1 MKNVWV
7 CAVGLVVSL
16 VAGGA
21 APMTAQSAPASSP
34 AQQQQPATPQQKPAQ
49 TPTTTDDSG
58 GPDTG
63 TDGIVLKKK
72 STDEAPP
79 PAPAEEKVKNPNNET
94 FSMRVDVPIVNL
106 DVNVL
111 LDKTHQFVPGLKADN
126 FLITEDGVEQHVT
139 SIRMAKTPI
148 TAVMLL
154 EFAANSY
161 WFINDMQ
168 NAAVAFFRTLQPEDY
183 VAVATYDMRTHIL
196 CDFTNNQSTI
206 AEALQSLMIPGF
218 SETNEFDALYEML
231 DRLTRVEGRKYIILI
246 SSGRDTMSK
255 ITLDKM
261 LAKIKATPNV
271 TIFTISTGGM
281 IREMAGAGGGGMGSA
296 SRHMDYL
303 QADNEMRTFADMT
316 GGMWFAPV
324 FQGALPDI
332 FSQINESIRNQY
344 VLTYRPTNQ
353 KNDGSY
359 RKVKVY
365 LVDNEGKP
373 LKMQDEKGKA
383 VKYSVI
389 SRDGY
394 RAKLPV
400 E

>member
-1 MKNVWV
+1 MKNGWMWT
-7 CAVGLVVSL
+7 VGLAMGLTV
-16 VAGGA
+16 GGA
-21 APMTAQSAPASSP
+21 APVIAQSAPAASPP
-34 AQQQQPATPQQKPAQ
+34 AQQQKPVQP
-49 TPTTTDDSG
+49 PTTDES

-63 TDGIVLKKK
+63 TDGIVLPKKN
-72 STDEAPP
+72 TDEAPP
-79 PAPAEEKVKNPNNET
+79 PAPAEEKIKNPDGEI

-126 FLITEDGVEQHVT
+126 FLVVEDGVEQKVT
-139 SIRMAKTPI
+139 SLRMTKTPI

-168 NAAVAFFRTLQPEDY
+168 NASAAFFRTLQPDDY
-183 VAVATYDMRTHIL
+183 IAVATYDLRTHIL
-196 CDFTNNQSTI
+196 CDFTNNKEVI
-206 AEALQSLMIPGF
+206 AESLQSLMIPGF

-231 DRLTRVEGRKYIILI
+231 DRLSRVQGRKYIILI
-246 SSGRDTMSK
+246 SSGRDTMSR

-261 LAKIKATPNV
+261 LQKIKETPNV

-281 IREMAGAGGGGMGSA
+281 LREMSDGGMGMGGA

-303 QADNEMRTFADMT
+303 QADNEMRTFAQMT
-316 GGMWFAPV
+316 GGMWFNPI
-324 FQGALPDI
+324 FQGALPDV

-359 RKVKVY
+359 RKLKVY

-373 LKMQDEKGKA
+373 LKMQDEKHKP

-394 RAKLPV
+394 RAQLPV

>member
-7 CAVGLVVSL
+7 CAVGLVMSL
-16 VAGGA
+16 AVGSA
-21 APMTAQSAPASSP
+21 APVWAQSAPANPP
-34 AQQQQPATPQQKPAQ
+34 AQQQKPDQQQKPA
-49 TPTTTDDSG
+49 TTDDSS
-58 GPDTG
+58 GPDSSA
-63 TDGIVLKKK
+63 DGIVVKKK
-72 STDEAPP
+72 STEEAAP

-106 DVNVL
+106 DVDVL

-126 FLITEDGVEQHVT
+126 FLITEDGVEQHVQA
-139 SIRMAKTPI
+139 IRMAKTPI

-168 NAAVAFFRTLQPEDY
+168 NASAAFFRTLQPEDY
-183 VAVATYDMRTHIL
+183 IAVATYDLRTHIL
-196 CDFTNNQSTI
+196 CDFTNNQSVI

-218 SETNEFDALYEML
+218 SDTNEFDALYEML

-281 IREMAGAGGGGMGSA
+281 IREMSSGGMGMGA
-296 SRHMDYL
+296 AARHMDYL
-303 QADNEMRTFADMT
+303 QADNEMRTFAEMT

-353 KNDGSY
+353 KNDGTY

-365 LVDNEGKP
+365 LVDQEGKP
-373 LKMQDEKGKA
+373 LKMQDEKGKP

-394 RAKLPV
+394 RAKMPV

>member
-1 MKNVWV
+1 MKRVWV
-7 CAVGLVVSL
+7 FAVGLVVSL
-16 VAGGA
+16 AVWGVAPVMA
-21 APMTAQSAPASSP
+21 QDAPVNPP
-34 AQQQQPATPQQKPAQ
+34 AQQQKPDQSQQKKPAQ
-49 TPTTTDDSG
+49 TTDDSS
-58 GPDTG
+58 GPDSG
-63 TDGIVLKKK
+63 TDGIVVKKK
-72 STDEAPP
+72 STDDAPP
-79 PAPAEEKVKNPNNET
+79 PAPAKEKIKNPNNET

-106 DVNVL
+106 DVDVL

-126 FLITEDGVEQHVT
+126 FLVTEDGVEQKVT
-139 SIRMAKTPI
+139 AIRMAKTPI

-168 NAAVAFFRTLQPEDY
+168 NAAVAFFHTLQPEDY
-183 VAVATYDMRTHIL
+183 IAVATYDLRTHIL
-196 CDFTNNQSTI
+196 CDFTNNQATI
-206 AEALQSLMIPGF
+206 AEALQSLVIPGF
-218 SETNEFDALYEML
+218 SDTNEFDALYEML
-231 DRLTRVEGRKYIILI
+231 DRLSRVEGRKYIILI

-281 IREMAGAGGGGMGSA
+281 IREMAGGGMGGGMGGA
-296 SRHMDYL
+296 ARHMDYL
-303 QADNEMRTFADMT
+303 QADNEMRTFAEMT
-316 GGMWFAPV
+316 GGMWFQPI
-324 FQGALPDI
+324 FQGALPDV

-353 KNDGSY
+353 KNDGTY

-365 LVDNEGKP
+365 LVDQEGKP
-373 LKMQDEKGKA
+373 LKMQDEKHKP

-394 RAKLPV
+394 NAKLPV

>member
-1 MKNVWV
+1 MKTRWMV
-7 CAVGLVVSL
+7 AFGLAGAM
-16 VAGGA
+16 VASMSCRA
-21 APMTAQSAPASSP
+21 WAQSAPA
-34 AQQQQPATPQQKPAQ
+34 QPTPSTQ
-49 TPTTTDDSG
+49 TPAPPASGDDSG
-58 GPDTG
+58 PVTNS
-63 TDGIVLKKK
+63 DGIVLPKKK
-72 STDEAPP
+72 DEPPPP
-79 PAPAEEKVKNPNNET
+79 PAPAEEKTKNPNGEI

-111 LDKTHQFVPGLKADN
+111 LDKTHQFVPGLKAEN
-126 FLITEDGVEQHVT
+126 FLVVEDGVEQQVQSLRLT
-139 SIRMAKTPI
+139 KTPI

-161 WFINDMQ
+161 AFINDMR
-168 NAAVAFFRTLQPEDY
+168 NASASFFRTLQPEDY
-183 VAVATYDMRTHIL
+183 IAVATYDMRTHIL
-196 CDFTNNQSTI
+196 CDFTNNKDVV
-206 AEALQSLMIPGF
+206 AEALNSLMIPGF

-231 DRLTRVEGRKYIILI
+231 DRLARVEGRKYIILI
-246 SSGRDTMSK
+246 SSGRDTMSRL
-255 ITLDKM
+255 TLDQIM
-261 LAKIKATPNV
+261 QKIKETPNV

-281 IREMAGAGGGGMGSA
+281 LREMTDGMGGGGMGS
-296 SRHMDYL
+296 SVRHMDYL
-303 QADNEMRTFADMT
+303 QADNEMRTFAAMT
-316 GGMWFAPV
+316 GGMSFQPV

-344 VLTYRPTNQ
+344 VLTYRPTNA
-353 KNDGSY
+353 KNDGTY

-373 LKMQDEKGKA
+373 LKMQDEKGKP

-389 SRDGY
+389 ARDGY

>member
-1 MKNVWV
+1 MKRGWIWRAGLV
-7 CAVGLVVSL
+7 VGLVG
-16 VAGGA
+16 AGA
-21 APMTAQSAPASSP
+21 APVWAQSAPASAP
-34 AQQQQPATPQQKPAQ
+34 AQQQQKKPA
-49 TPTTTDDSG
+49 PPATTDDSA

-63 TDGIVLKKK
+63 TDGIVLPKKN
-72 STDEAPP
+72 TEETPP
-79 PAPAEEKVKNPNNET
+79 PAPAEEKIKNPNNET

-111 LDKTHQFVPGLKADN
+111 LDKTHQFVPGLKPDN
-126 FLITEDGVEQHVT
+126 FLVTEDGVEQKVQSVRLT
-139 SIRMAKTPI
+139 KTPI

-154 EFAANSY
+154 EFASNSY

-231 DRLTRVEGRKYIILI
+231 DRLSRVEGRKYIILI

-281 IREMAGAGGGGMGSA
+281 IREMSGGMGMGMGGA
-296 SRHMDYL
+296 ARHMDYL
-303 QADNEMRTFADMT
+303 QADNEMRTFAEMT
-316 GGMWFAPV
+316 GGMWFSPV

-344 VLTYRPTNQ
+344 VVTYRPTNTA
-353 KNDGSY
+353 NDGSY

-365 LVDNEGKP
+365 LVDQEGKP
-373 LKMQDEKGKA
+373 LKMQDEKGKP

-389 SRDGY
+389 ARDGY